1 LKFSA
6 ATALTAHE
14 VEPTI
19 EAANRMDVF
28 FHARA
33 LKAGISGLLSARF
46 HAHLIFRLARRTG
59 VVLHASL
66 LLLGTDLARLSLGRA
81 IGSEEHSQH

>member
-28 FHARA
+28 FIAA

-46 HAHLIFRLARRTG
+46 HAHLIFRLARRTSII
-59 VVLHASL
+59 LHAGL
-66 LLLGTDLARLSLGRA
+66 LLLGTDLARLSLGAA
-81 IGSEEHSQH
+81 IDGEETSQH

>member
-19 EAANRMDVF
+19 EAANRIDVF
-28 FHARA
+28 FIAA
-33 LKAGISGLLSARF
+33 LKAGISGFLSAGF

-66 LLLGTDLARLSLGRA
+66 LLLGADLARLSLGVA
-81 IGSEEHSQH
+81 IGGEETSQH